1 MLRRSIVGLSLAML
15 ATAAAVPAGA
25 QQQWK
30 MGSLMQPPTFGAT
43 QDDELLATIGKS
55 TAGKLSVERQFVGN
69 EQEMVQQVAR
79 GRLQMG
85 ATSAFGAGVAV
96 PDATVVSL
104 PYVWSSDA
112 ERRYVTD
119 KFVFPLM
126 KKMFADKGLELLAI
140 NEAGYNGVFCKAPC
154 ASPAAIKGIKARVS
168 PAAASKLFWQSLG
181 ANGVALP
188 ISELWPGLEQNLV
201 VAGDLPFP
209 FYATTPGAKSAPNFV
224 TTQHLHHPWLYF
236 VNKAQ
241 WDALPEDQRKAIV
254 AGLPASNEVRDRW
267 FADEKKKLDAFSAAG
282 GKVAILNDAQRSE
295 WQKLVEPGLPELVK
309 TMGPGAQE
317 LFGEILKG
325 KKEFAEKKGKG

>member
-1 MLRRSIVGLSLAML
+1 MLRRTLAYLSLGIL
-15 ATAAAVPAGA
+15 AGAATLPACA

-30 MGSLMQPPTFGAT
+30 MGSLMQPPTYGAT
-43 QDDELLATIGKS
+43 LDDELLATIGKS
-55 TAGKLSVERQFVGN
+55 TGGKLLVERQFVGN
-69 EQEMVQQVAR
+69 EQEMVQQVVR

-119 KFVFPLM
+119 KFVFPMM
-126 KKMFADKGLELLAI
+126 KKLFAEKGLELLAI
-140 NEAGYNGVFCKAPC
+140 NEAGYNGVFCKALC
-154 ASPAAIKGIKARVS
+154 STPANIKGIKARVS

-209 FYATTPGAKSAPNFV
+209 FYVTTPGAKSAPYFV
-224 TTQHLHHPWLYF
+224 ATQHLHHPWLYF
-236 VNKAQ
+236 VNKPL

-254 AGLPASNEVRDRW
+254 AGLPPSNQVRDAW
-267 FADEKKKLDAFSAAG
+267 FADEKKKLDAFSASG
-282 GKVAILNDAQRSE
+282 GKVTVLGDADRAQ
-295 WQKLVEPGLPELVK
+295 WQKLVEPGLPDLVK

-317 LFGEILKG
+317 LFGEIQKG

>member
-1 MLRRSIVGLSLAML
+1 MLRRMILSLSLATL
-15 ATAAAVPAGA
+15 AVAAAPAQA

-30 MGSLMQPPTFGAT
+30 LGSLMQPPSFGAT
-43 QDDELLATIGKS
+43 LDDEVLAAIAKS
-55 TAGKLSVERQFVGN
+55 TGGKLVVERQFVGN
-69 EQEMVQQVAR
+69 EQEMMQQVVR

-119 KFVFPLM
+119 KFAFPVM
-126 KKMFADKGLELLAI
+126 KKMFAEKGLELLAI
-140 NEAGYNGVFCKAPC
+140 NEAGYNGVFCKSPC
-154 ASPAAIKGIKARVS
+154 SSPANIKGIKARVS

-209 FYATTPGAKSAPNFV
+209 FYVTTPGAKSAPYFV
-224 TTQHLHHPWLYF
+224 ATQHLHHPWMYF
-236 VNKAQ
+236 VNKAL

-254 AGLPASNEVRDRW
+254 AGLPASNSVRDRW
-267 FADEKKKLDAFSAAG
+267 FADEKKKLDTFSAAG
-282 GKVAILNDAQRSE
+282 GKVSILTDAERAQ
-295 WQKLVEPGLPELVK
+295 WQKLVEPGLLDLVK
-309 TMGPGAQE
+309 TMSPGAQG
-317 LFGEILKG
+317 LFNEIQKG
-325 KKEFAEKKGKG
+325 KKEFAEKNKKG

>member
-1 MLRRSIVGLSLAML
+1 MLRRIAISLSLAAL
-15 ATAAAVPAGA
+15 AAAATGPAQA

-30 MGSLMQPPTFGAT
+30 LGSLMQPPTFGAAL
-43 QDDELLATIGKS
+43 DDEVLATIGKS
-55 TAGKLSVERQFVGN
+55 TGGKLVVERQFVGN
-69 EQEMVQQVAR
+69 EQEMMQQVVR

-85 ATSAFGAGVAV
+85 ATSAFGAGVVV

-119 KFVFPLM
+119 KFAFPLM
-126 KKMFADKGLELLAI
+126 KKLFAEKGLELLAI

-154 ASPAAIKGIKARVS
+154 ADPASIKGIKARVS

-209 FYATTPGAKSAPNFV
+209 FYVTTPGAKSAPYFV
-224 TTQHLHHPWLYF
+224 ATQHLHHPWLYF
-236 VNKAQ
+236 ANKAL

-254 AGLPASNEVRDRW
+254 AGLPESNGVRDRW
-267 FADEKKKLDAFSAAG
+267 FADEKKKLDTFSGAG
-282 GKVAILNDAQRSE
+282 GKVTILSDAQRAQ
-295 WQKLVEPGLPELVK
+295 WQKLVEPGLLDLVK
-309 TMGPGAQE
+309 TMGPGAQN
-317 LFGEILKG
+317 LFNEIQKG
-325 KKEFAEKKGKG
+325 KKEFAEKNKKG